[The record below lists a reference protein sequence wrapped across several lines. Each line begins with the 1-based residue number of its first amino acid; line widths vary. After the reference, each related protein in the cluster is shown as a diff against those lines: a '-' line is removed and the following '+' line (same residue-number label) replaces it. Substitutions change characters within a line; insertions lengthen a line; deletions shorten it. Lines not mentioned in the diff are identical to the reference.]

1 VNFNAIPASLVAG
14 LALAGLY
21 GLLPIAIVLSYR
33 ISRTIAFVHCGIA
46 AAAALVY
53 WLLALNDP
61 LLGTFSKQLV
71 VWADGTGFGARPEL
85 NPFLALILTVAFGA
99 ILGAAYG
106 SFVMSRRISRL
117 SVLTLTII
125 SLGTMMVLIGI
136 FGYLNVE
143 PDVVPPS
150 PFGNHIYGIFGVNLT
165 ANKIATLALV
175 TAISA
180 VLAVWLTRAYT
191 GLCIRALAD
200 DIEAGVWCGI
210 KLRRVGTGVYA
221 GSGALAA
228 LAGVLI
234 AVAAGPNPDDM
245 VVLFL
250 RGLAV
255 AVVGGMR
262 SLPLAFAA
270 AIMLGIME
278 TALSLGVFG
287 DVGPPLRE
295 VILSGMLLTAV
306 IALAVWRREKFFL
319 LERQAL

>member
-1 VNFNAIPASLVAG
+1 MSLDLLPAAIVAG
-14 LALAGLY
+14 TALAGLY

-46 AAAALVY
+46 AGAALVY
-53 WLLALNDP
+53 WLLALDDP
-61 LLGTFSKQLV
+61 LIPPEIV
-71 VWADGTGFGARPEL
+71 MWADGSGFGARPVL
-85 NPFLALILTVAFGA
+85 NPVLALLLTCAFGGL
-99 ILGAAYG
+99 LGAAYG
-106 SFVMSRRISRL
+106 AVVMSRRVARL

-136 FGYLNVE
+136 FGFLNVA

-150 PFGNHIYGIFGVNLT
+150 PFGNHLYSVAGVNLT
-165 ANKIATLALV
+165 ANKIATVALV
-175 TAISA
+175 ATISA
-180 VLAVWLTRAYT
+180 TLAIWLTRAYT

-221 GSGALAA
+221 GSGVLAA

-270 AIMLGIME
+270 ALMLGIME
-278 TALSLGVFG
+278 TALILGVFG
-287 DVGPPLRE
+287 DVGIPTRE
-295 VILSGMLLTAV
+295 LVLSGLLLSAV
-306 IALAVWRREKFFL
+306 IALALWRRERFFL
-319 LERQAL
+319 LDRQAL